1 MRNDIP
7 NDSANN
13 FGARVRETLMTYLGK
28 QGDPLD
34 RGVTLRDLVESG
46 FASLSNL
53 RFGGGSAPLV
63 AGSAIQSAYVAD
75 LTPPPTPTGLAAT
88 PAITSIVIACDK
100 PTYQQGNGHLRSR
113 VYGAT
118 RAAGA
123 AQPVFADAVEITT
136 FSGIV
141 TSYATNPSTEWHLW
155 LKWESVDGVLSV
167 SPAGGT
173 NGLVVTT
180 GQDVATLLTALNG
193 RIAAEQLQATLGA
206 RINLIDAPASTTN
219 SVAWQVAQE
228 ASARAS
234 AISAEAA
241 ARASAISAEATSRA
255 NAVTNEASARAQ
267 AILDEAAARA
277 AADSSLQTQIN
288 TISAAS
294 TGDLSSVLAAIQ
306 EEQTARTSADAAEAT
321 ARSTLATQ
329 LRGSYTGTDPT
340 ALSTG
345 LVYNER
351 QARITAEGAI
361 SSTVSAL
368 TATVNTN
375 TAAITSEATAR
386 ANADTALSNSLST
399 LTATVNTNTAAI
411 TSEATARAN
420 ADTALTNTVN
430 SLTSTVNANAAA
442 ITSEAS
448 TRATADEAL
457 STSISSLTTTVNANT
472 AAITSEATTRA
483 NADTA
488 LTSSINTLTS
498 TVNSNTAAIQTEATT
513 RASADTALSNSISTL
528 TSTVNGN
535 TAAIS
540 AEATTRASVDT
551 GLLAQY
557 TIKADVNGY
566 VSGFG
571 LASTANNAT
580 PSSAFAVRADTLYIA
595 SPSGPGVTPTMPF
608 IVRTTPT
615 TINGVTVPVGVY
627 MVDSYIQNGTITN
640 AKIANAAIDN
650 AKIADATID
659 NAKIANLDASKINAG
674 FLDAA
679 RINANSLTADKIDS
693 RNLTIKDSSGA
704 VVFAAGKPLDIYAP
718 YYNYDFTSSVE
729 GFTYNGCTVSVADSL
744 LTVTSISGD
753 PVFVTPTISMSGK
766 VNNIIRLKIRRLAG
780 SGFDGGIFYSTTN
793 HSFTES
799 YKGYLPTIGTS
810 WQVIEVDMASQA
822 VGAPDW
828 TTSTITQV
836 RFDFGASTADIFE
849 IDWISFGRY
858 APNVAIDANNVSTYI
873 SDAAITNAKIGNV
886 IQSSN
891 FVSGSVG
898 WNIDK
903 NGTVEF
909 SNGTFRGSLNGA
921 NITGATGTFTGTLS
935 AGTLDLAQ
943 LVGVTNRYQSPGTYY
958 PVVPAGYTQM
968 RITLVGAGGGGAG
981 GHYPGS
987 GGGGGGGLIV
997 ATYTVTP
1004 GQTITVQV
1012 GSGGAAGPGT
1022 NLGGG
1027 QGTAGTAGQNTTVY
1041 GYAAAGGGSGGGLP
1055 AGGAGGAGTI
1065 NGSAGGAGEADGYTF
1080 YGGRGGNAA
1089 NNYGIGGNGSVNYT
1103 VGTAGGLYG
1112 GGGGGG
1118 WFNTPG
1124 QPGASGL
1131 AIIEF
1136 FNPNGVIVR
1145 SEWATLI
1152 SALQRQGIATT

>member
-234 AISAEAA
+234 AVSAEAA

-277 AADSSLQTQIN
+277 SADSSLQTQIN

-329 LRGSYTGTDPT
+329 LRGSYTGTDPA

-345 LVYNER
+345 IVYNER

-386 ANADTALSNSLST
+386 ANADTAL
-399 LTATVNTNTAAI
+399 
-411 TSEATARAN
+411 
-420 ADTALTNTVN
+420 TNTVN
-430 SLTSTVNANAAA
+430 SLTSTVNANTAA

-457 STSISSLTTTVNANT
+457 STSISSLTTTVNGNT

-483 NADTA
+483 SADTA
-488 LTSSINTLTS
+488 LSNSISTLTS
-498 TVNSNTAAIQTEATT
+498 TVNTNTAAIQTEATT

-557 TIKADVNGY
+557 TVKADVNGY

-595 SPSGPGVTPTMPF
+595 SPSGPGITPTMPF

-615 TINGVTVPVGVY
+615 TINGVTVPIGVY

-693 RNLTIKDSSGA
+693 RNLTIKDSSGV

-718 YYNYDFTSSVE
+718 YYNYDFTSSID
-729 GFTYNGCTVSVADSL
+729 GFTYSGCSATATGSI
-744 LTVTSISGD
+744 LTVTSNSGD
-753 PVFVTPTISMSGK
+753 PIIATPTLSMSGR

-780 SGFDGGIFYSTTN
+780 SGFDGGIFYSTTS
-793 HSFTES
+793 HGYSES
-799 YKGYLPTIGTS
+799 YKGLLPSIGTS
-810 WQVIEVDMASQA
+810 WQVIEVDMASQYL
-822 VGAPDW
+822 GGPDW
-828 TTSTITQV
+828 SNSTITQV
-836 RFDFGASTADIFE
+836 RFDFGSTTSDIFE

-858 APNVAIDANNVSTYI
+858 TPNVRIDADNVSTYI

-886 IQSSN
+886 IQSN
-891 FVSGSVG
+891 DYVAGSVG
-898 WNIDK
+898 WAINK
-903 NGTVEF
+903 SGTAEF

-935 AGTLDLAQ
+935 AGTVDLTQ
-943 LVGVTNRYQSPGTYY
+943 LLGVTNRYQSAGMYY

-968 RITLVGAGGGGAG
+968 RITLVGGGGGG
-981 GHYPGS
+981 GRSNAWSG

-1012 GSGGAAGPGT
+1012 GAGGAGASSNGPG
-1022 NLGGG
+1022 
-1027 QGTAGTAGQNTTVY
+1027 AAGQNTTVY
-1041 GYAAAGGGSGGGLP
+1041 GYAAAGGGGGGGQDNVASGYAVSSGGL
-1055 AGGAGGAGTI
+1055 GGAGGAGTV
-1065 NGSAGGAGEADGYTF
+1065 NGSAGGQGGYGDSSGF
-1080 YGGRGGNAA
+1080 YMGPYGGSGGNSA
-1089 NNYGIGGNGSVNYT
+1089 NNYGIGGAAVTNVSLPGNP
-1103 VGTAGGLYG
+1103 GGLYG
-1112 GGGGGG
+1112 GGGGGATTSTG
-1118 WFNTPG
+1118 GN
-1124 QPGASGL
+1124 GASGL

-1136 FNPNGVIVR
+1136 YNPNGVIIR
-1145 SEWATLI
+1145 SEWATLV